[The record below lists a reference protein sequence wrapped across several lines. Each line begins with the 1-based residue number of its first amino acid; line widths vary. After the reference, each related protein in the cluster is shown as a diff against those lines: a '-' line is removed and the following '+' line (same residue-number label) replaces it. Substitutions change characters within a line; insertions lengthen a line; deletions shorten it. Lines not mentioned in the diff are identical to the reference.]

1 MDYDVD
7 REEEELSSDV
17 EESDSNVESEHNS
30 DDSEVDDS
38 DHEQPWYWQIIIDEA
53 AERHEEER
61 KEIVENLTA
70 NGKTETDAKQA
81 AYEKILPRLR
91 KELRKILTEK
101 LEWLQA
107 IKQDS
112 YFKKIMK
119 TRKELLDTGDYDWL
133 EATKLALHQRKFL
146 LDELIPSEY
155 IDNDNEEENTDV
167 E

>member
-7 REEEELSSDV
+7 REEEEELSDV

-53 AERHEEER
+53 DERHEEER

-70 NGKTETDAKQA
+70 NGETETDAKQA

-101 LEWLQA
+101 LEWMQA
-107 IKQDS
+107 MKQDS

-146 LDELIPSEY
+146 LNDLIPSEY
-155 IDNDNEEENTDV
+155 VDKDNEENTDV